1 MNKAVGMANISG
13 RCFKNG
19 ANKLATTQICSLSI
33 KPSRSPNNSKL
44 AKFKPLEYLAD
55 SKILYR
61 HQSGFCKNHSTDTF
75 ILYLT
80 NKMLT
85 GFDCFRFEKGI

>member
-44 AKFKPLEYLAD
+44 AKFKPLYKTKLD
-55 SKILYR
+55 SLPFTY
-61 HQSGFCKNHSTDTF
+61 SLKNCRENITQLN
-75 ILYLT
+75 I
-80 NKMLT
+80 
-85 GFDCFRFEKGI
+85 